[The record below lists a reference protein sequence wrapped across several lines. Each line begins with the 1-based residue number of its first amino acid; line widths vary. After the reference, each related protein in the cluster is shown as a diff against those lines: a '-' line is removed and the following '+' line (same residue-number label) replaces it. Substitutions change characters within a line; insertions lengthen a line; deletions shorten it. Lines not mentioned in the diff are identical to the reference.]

1 VRLFTVSFVL
11 ISVAIL
17 AVPAHANTVYVTQSD
32 ALTAVVDRT
41 SDFPIGGEILSADA
55 VSQPDLF
62 AAAGAGNAAAPS
74 CTEKTGMNPLYG
86 SFACLVSSGEP
97 LTPVGVSA
105 FSQTGS
111 PSAAAAIP
119 EASTL
124 VLLGSGL
131 LVLWGVSRYRIRPQS
146 SSAN

>member
-1 VRLFTVSFVL
+1 VRTFIVSFVL
-11 ISVAIL
+11 ISVGIL
-17 AVPAHANTVYVTQSD
+17 AMPSHATTLYANPPDVT
-32 ALTAVVDRT
+32 AFVDGT
-41 SDFPIGGEILSADA
+41 SDFPIGREILSADA
-55 VSQPDLF
+55 VTQPDLF
-62 AAAGAGNAAAPS
+62 AVAGAGNAAAPS
-74 CTEKTGMNPLYG
+74 CTERTGMNPLYG
-86 SFACLVSSGEP
+86 SFACLVSSGET

-131 LVLWGVSRYRIRPQS
+131 LVLWGACRRRIRGSQLPC
-146 SSAN
+146 